1 MNGIMGKLVDMASAI
16 DRNKFLKNIK
26 EALLTVLP
34 LLIIGSFASLIN
46 TLLTSEFVANTPFAS
61 MASLFSAI
69 YFVCVSCMTVLLVVM
84 IGYLL
89 GKSNKIDSLQ
99 AAMMAFIA
107 YFTMCPS
114 STTVTVD
121 EVAVPV
127 PNVLASNYL
136 GAAGML
142 VAIVVGILSVQ
153 LLTKLNSIEAIKI
166 HMPEEVPPMIAKSFN
181 VLIPMAITAVVFA
194 FIGWV
199 TVQLSGQYLPDLF
212 YSFIQRPLEGLAQTP
227 AAAVLIVFITN
238 LLWFLGIHGGMA
250 TRAIRSPFLMAG
262 LAANLAAVEAGA
274 TPANFFT
281 ETFWQT
287 FVVFGGTG
295 YTLSLLV
302 AIFIF
307 SKRKDYREVAK
318 LSLIPNIFGINE
330 PVIYGMPIVL
340 NPILGIPFII
350 APCVTALIGY
360 IFTTIGFVPCA
371 TIELP
376 AGVPAFLNAVIGY
389 PGSLT
394 AIIAVAICFVV
405 AVLVY
410 APFVIAA
417 NKVASEDAS
426 GEAETDE
433 A

>member
-1 MNGIMGKLVDMASAI
+1 MDAIMKKLVDMASAI

-26 EALLTVLP
+26 ESLLTILP
-34 LLIIGSFASLIN
+34 LLIIGSFASLVK
-46 TLLTSEFVANTPFAS
+46 TLLTSEFAANTPFAS
-61 MASLFSAI
+61 LASLFGAI
-69 YFVCVSCMTVLLVVM
+69 NFVCVSCMTVLLVVM
-84 IGYLL
+84 IGYLM
-89 GKSNKIDSLQ
+89 GKSNKIDPLQ

-107 YFTMCPS
+107 YFVMCPS
-114 STTVTVD
+114 STTVMVD

-142 VAIVVGILSVQ
+142 IALVVGILSVQ
-153 LLTKLNSIEAIKI
+153 LLTKLNSVEAIKI
-166 HMPEEVPPMIAKSFN
+166 HMPEEVPAMISKSFN

-194 FIGWV
+194 FLGWGV
-199 TVQLSGQYLPDLF
+199 FELSGQYLPDLF

-274 TPANFFT
+274 TPSNFFT

-302 AIFIF
+302 AIFLF

-340 NPILGIPFII
+340 NPVLGIPFII
-350 APCVTALIGY
+350 APCITAFIGY
-360 IFTTIGFVPCA
+360 LFTSIGFVPCA

-376 AGVPAFLNAVIGY
+376 AGVPVVLNAIIGY

-394 AIIAVAICFVV
+394 AIFAIVLCFAVAL
-405 AVLVY
+405 LVY

-417 NKVASEDAS
+417 NKIQPETA
-426 GEAETDE
+426 GEA
-433 A
+433 